1 MSPASAEGRS
11 EPSRIAFS
19 TLAFP
24 DATLAAALSAG
35 RRWGYCGVELRLID
49 GELIDPAMPAGRRA
63 QVRRTLAAAGLP
75 VVAVDSSIRLTG
87 DDPGPDL
94 RRFLQLA
101 SEFQAP
107 LVRVFGGDLNP
118 PPARQDR
125 LRAAARVL
133 EEAAPLAA
141 RLGVAIGVET
151 HDAFSASSAV
161 AELLALLSADGV
173 PSDLV
178 GAVWDSHHP
187 HRMGE
192 TPAEVY
198 ANLGPRVLLA
208 QVKDA
213 RRTPDGDW
221 RLVLLGAGEV
231 PVREMLGLLA
241 AGGYPHWISVEWEKR
256 WHPEIE
262 DPEVAL
268 PQHLELLTAWL
279 ESDL

>member
-1 MSPASAEGRS
+1 VPKEGS
-11 EPSRIAFS
+11 VPSRIAFS

-35 RRWGYCGVELRLID
+35 RRWGYSGVELRLID
-49 GELIDPAMPAGRRA
+49 GELIDPAMPAERRA
-63 QVRRTLAAAGLP
+63 QVRRTLAAGGLP

-87 DDPGPDL
+87 TDPGPDL

-101 SEFQAP
+101 SDWDAP
-107 LVRVFGGDLNP
+107 LVRVFGGDLDP

-133 EEAAPLAA
+133 EQAVPLAA

-173 PSDLV
+173 PPDLV

-198 ANLGPRVLLA
+198 ANLGSRLLLA
-208 QVKDA
+208 QIKDA
-213 RRTPDGDW
+213 RRAPDGDW

-231 PVREMLGLLA
+231 PVREMLGLLT

-268 PQHLELLTAWL
+268 PQHLDLLNAWL

>member
-1 MSPASAEGRS
+1 M
-11 EPSRIAFS
+11 PSRIAFS

-24 DATLAAALSAG
+24 DATLAAAASAG
-35 RRWGYCGVELRLID
+35 RRWGYSGIELRLID
-49 GELIDPAMPAGRRA
+49 GELIDPAMPAARRA
-63 QVRRTLAAAGLP
+63 QVGRTLAGAGLP

-101 SEFQAP
+101 SDWEAP
-107 LVRVFGGDLNP
+107 LVRVFGGALDP
-118 PPARQDR
+118 PPAR
-125 LRAAARVL
+125 RAQLQNAARVL
-133 EEAAPLAA
+133 EEAVPLAA

-151 HDAFSASSAV
+151 HDDFSASSAV
-161 AELLALLSADGV
+161 AELLALV
-173 PSDLV
+173 PSAPV

-198 ANLGPRVLLA
+198 ANLSPRILLA

-213 RRTPDGDW
+213 RRIGGARGGRPPRNQQSADGEW
-221 RLVLLGAGEV
+221 QLVLLGAGEV
-231 PVREMLGLLA
+231 PVRDMLGLLA

-262 DPEVAL
+262 APEVAL
-268 PQHLELLTAWL
+268 PQHLDLLATWL
-279 ESDL
+279 ESGQ

>member
-1 MSPASAEGRS
+1 VPKEGS
-11 EPSRIAFS
+11 VPSRIAFS

-35 RRWGYCGVELRLID
+35 RRWGYSGVELRLID

-63 QVRRTLAAAGLP
+63 QVKRTLAAAGLP

-94 RRFLQLA
+94 RRFFQLA

-107 LVRVFGGDLNP
+107 LVRVFGGDLDP

-133 EEAAPLAA
+133 EEAVPLAA
-141 RLGVAIGVET
+141 KLGVAIGVET

-198 ANLGPRVLLA
+198 ANLGSRVLLA

-213 RRTPDGDW
+213 RRIKDGDW

-231 PVREMLGLLA
+231 PVRDMLGLLA

-268 PQHLELLTAWL
+268 PQHLDLLTAWL
-279 ESDL
+279 ESDP

>member
-1 MSPASAEGRS
+1 V
-11 EPSRIAFS
+11 PSRIAFS

-24 DATLAAALSAG
+24 DATLAAAASAG
-35 RRWGYCGVELRLID
+35 RRWGYAGIELRLID
-49 GELIDPAMPAGRRA
+49 GELIDPAMPAARRA
-63 QVRRTLAAAGLP
+63 QVKRTLAVAGLP

-87 DDPGPDL
+87 EDPGPAL

-101 SEFQAP
+101 SEWEAP
-107 LVRVFGGDLNP
+107 LVRVFGGALDP
-118 PPARQDR
+118 PPARRDR
-125 LRAAARVL
+125 LRGAARVL
-133 EEAAPLAA
+133 EEAVPLAA

-161 AELLALLSADGV
+161 AELLALV

-198 ANLGPRVLLA
+198 ANLSPRILLA

-213 RRTPDGDW
+213 RRAADGEW
-221 RLVLLGAGEV
+221 QLVLLGAGEV
-231 PVREMLGLLA
+231 PVRDMLGLLA
-241 AGGYPHWISVEWEKR
+241 AGGYPHWVSVEWEKR

-262 DPEVAL
+262 APEVAL
-268 PQHLELLTAWL
+268 PQHLDLLATWL
-279 ESDL
+279 ESRR

>member
-1 MSPASAEGRS
+1 ML
-11 EPSRIAFS
+11 SRIAFS

-24 DATLAAALSAG
+24 DATLAAAVSAG
-35 RRWGYCGVELRLID
+35 RRWGYSGVELRLID
-49 GELIDPAMPAGRRA
+49 GELIDPAMPAERRA

-101 SEFQAP
+101 SDWDAP
-107 LVRVFGGDLNP
+107 LVRVFGGDLDP

-133 EEAAPLAA
+133 EQAVPLAA

-161 AELLALLSADGV
+161 AELLALVSADGV

-198 ANLGPRVLLA
+198 ANLGPRLLLA

-213 RRTPDGDW
+213 WRAPGTGDW

-231 PVREMLGLLA
+231 PVREMLGLLT

-268 PQHLELLTAWL
+268 PQHLDLLTAWL

>member
-1 MSPASAEGRS
+1 M
-11 EPSRIAFS
+11 PSRIAFS

-24 DATLAAALSAG
+24 DATLAAAASAG
-35 RRWGYCGVELRLID
+35 RRWGYSGIELRLID
-49 GELIDPAMPAGRRA
+49 GELIDPAMPAARRA
-63 QVRRTLAAAGLP
+63 QVGRTLAAAGLP

-87 DDPGPDL
+87 EDPGPDL

-101 SEFQAP
+101 SEWEAP
-107 LVRVFGGDLNP
+107 LVRVFGGALDP
-118 PPARQDR
+118 PPARRDR

-133 EEAAPLAA
+133 KEAVPLAA

-198 ANLGPRVLLA
+198 ANLGPRILLA

-213 RRTPDGDW
+213 RRIEGGKW
-221 RLVLLGAGEV
+221 QLVLLGAGEV
-231 PVREMLGLLA
+231 PVRDMLGLLA

-262 DPEVAL
+262 PPEVAL
-268 PQHLELLTAWL
+268 PQHLSLLASWL
-279 ESDL
+279 ESA

>member
-1 MSPASAEGRS
+1 V
-11 EPSRIAFS
+11 PSRIAFS

-24 DATLAAALSAG
+24 DATLAAAVSAG
-35 RRWGYCGVELRLID
+35 RRWGYSGIELRLID
-49 GELIDPAMPAGRRA
+49 GELIDPAMPAARRA
-63 QVRRTLAAAGLP
+63 QVRRILAAARLP

-101 SEFQAP
+101 SDWEAP
-107 LVRVFGGDLNP
+107 LVRVFGGDLDP

-125 LRAAARVL
+125 LRAAAQVL
-133 EEAAPLAA
+133 EEAVPLAA
-141 RLGVAIGVET
+141 GLGVAIGVET

-161 AELLALLSADGV
+161 ADLLTLV

-187 HRMGE
+187 HRVGE

-213 RRTPDGDW
+213 LRTPDGDW

-231 PVREMLGLLA
+231 PVRDMLGLLA
-241 AGGYPHWISVEWEKR
+241 AGGYQHWISVEWEKR

-262 DPEVAL
+262 EPEVAL
-268 PQHLELLTAWL
+268 PQHLELLRAWL

>member
-1 MSPASAEGRS
+1 V
-11 EPSRIAFS
+11 PSRIAFS

-24 DATLAAALSAG
+24 DATLAAAVSAG
-35 RRWGYCGVELRLID
+35 RRWGYSGIELRLID
-49 GELIDPAMPAGRRA
+49 GELIDPAMPAARRA
-63 QVRRTLAAAGLP
+63 QVRRILAAARLP

-101 SEFQAP
+101 SDWEAP
-107 LVRVFGGDLNP
+107 LVRVFGGDLDP

-133 EEAAPLAA
+133 EEAVPLAA
-141 RLGVAIGVET
+141 GLGVAIGVET

-161 AELLALLSADGV
+161 ADLLTLV

-187 HRMGE
+187 HRVGE

-213 RRTPDGDW
+213 LRTPDGDW

-231 PVREMLGLLA
+231 PVRDMLGLLA

-262 DPEVAL
+262 EPEVAL
-268 PQHLELLTAWL
+268 PQHLELLRAWL